1 MQVRLENQ
9 TKAHK
14 ITDTAGRKRHVKCDE
29 GRPFC
34 GRCTRSG
41 HVCEGYVD
49 PDIDSRKKNRSQFIV
64 IQYTP
69 QAYATPQALAHM
81 DSREKRCL
89 EFFLQRTVPEIEG
102 SFTPK
107 LWYEFLQ
114 LATNGQSP
122 IRHAVLAVASMH
134 EHYIMNGCTPSS
146 QLNYSMVQYNKA
158 IREVSQ
164 LDATRQEHA
173 FDLALA
179 ACVLF
184 ACVEGLRG
192 HYQSLIGHLRSGV
205 NIMAQIGAETY
216 KTRLSYLSH
225 EMLQQLFMR
234 VNAQVMA
241 TGDECLLSQNCTSH
255 LTAIPDVF
263 TTANEAMFALEQ
275 LYCEIMHFYLSLGQ
289 ALANPEMSNQQTDGL
304 RMQHQAYKNHYY
316 QWTRSSTDILHSGP
330 LCPPHSFYQ
339 LPLEALI
346 LTITSISVSISLD
359 IDTSNGEMEYDRFE
373 ERFRDMV
380 IVCDIFLY
388 RASTGTGHRLI
399 FDNNSPWR
407 DWSAH
412 ESQPSKFPVRGDNAS
427 ELAVR
432 GGVVPKAKAELIPIF
447 SMRFGVVPHLYWVA
461 ARCRDP
467 HLRHRAL
474 RLLLT
479 CNRREGIW
487 DSTACGRIA
496 ERVISAEEKAALI
509 YKKESCLDE
518 KCVLNSSS
526 DVPGHVRITVLWS
539 KFEAGNKIKI
549 CYSNMQAHSEIVE
562 ILEL

>member
-1 MQVRLENQ
+1 M
-9 TKAHK
+9 
-14 ITDTAGRKRHVKCDE
+14 CD
-29 GRPFC
+29 
-34 GRCTRSG
+34 
-41 HVCEGYVD
+41 GYGN
-49 PDIDSRKKNRSQFIV
+49 PETYSRKNRDLFIV
-64 IQYTP
+64 IQYVP
-69 QAYATPQALAHM
+69 QACATPQALTHM
-81 DSREKRCL
+81 DWREKRCL
-89 EFFLQRTVPEIEG
+89 EFFLQRTVPELEG

-134 EHYIMNGCTPSS
+134 EHYVTNGCTPLP

-164 LDATRQEHA
+164 LDATKQEYA

-192 HYQSLIGHLRSGV
+192 HYQSLISHLRSGV
-205 NIMAQIGAETY
+205 NILAQRGAETH

-241 TGDECLLSQNCTSH
+241 TGDECLLSRNCTSH
-255 LTAIPDVF
+255 LTAIPNVF
-263 TTANEAMFALEQ
+263 TEASEAMFALEQ
-275 LYCEIMHFYLSLGQ
+275 LYCELMHFYLSLGQ
-289 ALANPEMSNQQTDGL
+289 TLASRKMSHQQTHSL
-304 RMQHQAYKNHYY
+304 RKQHQTYKDHYY
-316 QWTRSSTDILHSGP
+316 QWTRSSTGILHSGP
-330 LCPPHSFYQ
+330 SCSLHPLQQ

-346 LTITSISVSISLD
+346 LTITSISVSIALD

-373 ERFRDMV
+373 ERFRDIV
-380 IVCDIFLY
+380 IACDIFLY
-388 RASTGTGHRLI
+388 RTSMGTGHRLM
-399 FDNNSPWR
+399 FDNNNAWR
-407 DWSAH
+407 DTTAH
-412 ESQPSKFPVRGDNAS
+412 EPQPLKFSVMGDNPSKPAHQRGFN
-427 ELAVR
+427 
-432 GGVVPKAKAELIPIF
+432 PKATAERIPTF
-447 SMRFGVVPHLYWVA
+447 SMRFGVVPHLYWAA

-467 HLRHRAL
+467 HLRHRAS

-509 YKKESCLDE
+509 HKKESCSDE
-518 KCVLNSSS
+518 KCVLTSSS
-526 DVPGHVRITVLWS
+526 DVPGHVRVTVLWS

-549 CYSNMQAHSEIVE
+549 CYSSMQVRSETVE